1 MWGPYECFSS
11 AELGDAQFY
20 AYFFSYRRTEALMR
34 ETTSGYCWK
43 LSNNGFSGAR
53 KLRKFSL
60 AVLRT
65 HVNWGTINATAD

>member
-20 AYFFSYRRTEALMR
+20 AYFFPIA
-34 ETTSGYCWK
+34 G
-43 LSNNGFSGAR
+43 
-53 KLRKFSL
+53 LRPSCERQRAVTAGNPANYGLFWSSVIAELL

-65 HVNWGTINATAD
+65 HVNWGSIGSAAD